1 MINLISILIGG
12 GILFENGQ
20 GLLLD
25 QIRYSILDGLLKQQI
40 NYRRKNPMDIFL
52 NEKGGRSR

>member
-52 NEKGGRSR
+52 KLLP